1 MTGTLLALG
10 DELNF
15 TFVRSKCDKLEMSE
29 TNSDQSRS
37 SRASELP
44 FRRLRAMIQTH
55 QQLLITRDEY
65 NTLFSKNEF
74 YPIQKAYTTPHFL
87 VLGLRFPG
95 QNVVLYIGRGN
106 QYEGFF
112 ISNKFPP
119 SYLRIQDRLLDY
131 TRKYLVGARLGKMEV
146 DENHFLTLFHFK
158 NEHIDNSFS
167 FGYKDRQL
175 FFIRQCKE
183 EIYTSWNGETS
194 SGGNIAELVD
204 KFLGKRSLPEQTRAS
219 SWSLDTYFQDEQ
231 KKMSGKPVQKKKEKF
246 LEKKLN
252 NITHDLSDV
261 QKWHLMEDE
270 LLSED
275 TELEFGE
282 HQTVIHGHKVKFSS
296 HLNQW
301 QKRDVVFGKIKK
313 LKKAEEILKNRLLE
327 TDKELSLVK
336 QGEFEYE
343 VTKEKAI
350 APLWKTTSAGRTSE
364 RTDHNVK
371 NFKLKKLTGTIAL
384 DAESNDWLR
393 SQSSKDHYWFHIEN
407 YPGAHCLIKSDDV
420 SLLTGED
427 LSAIASMLRDY
438 SQLEIMEIPVI
449 YSQLKNVKGLKG
461 AQGKVLIKKP
471 RYLRCNYINWKEII
485 TIGQG

>member
-1 MTGTLLALG
+1 MIDILRALG
-10 DELNF
+10 EELNF
-15 TFVRSKCDKLEMSE
+15 ILVKSKCDKLEMSE

-37 SRASELP
+37 SKASELP
-44 FRRLRAMIQTH
+44 FKRLRAMIQTH
-55 QQLLITRDEY
+55 QQLLLIRDEY

-95 QNVVLYIGRGN
+95 QNVVMYIGRGN

-146 DENHFLTLFHFK
+146 DDNHFLTLFHYK
-158 NEHIDNSFS
+158 NEHSDNSFAY
-167 FGYKDRQL
+167 GYKDRQL
-175 FFIRQCKE
+175 FFVRQSLE

-194 SGGNIAELVD
+194 SRGVIAELVD
-204 KFLGKRSLPEQTRAS
+204 NLLGKRSLTENQRSS
-219 SWSLDTYFQDEQ
+219 SWTLESYFEGEL
-231 KKMSGKPVQKKKEKF
+231 KKVSGKPVQKKKEKF

-252 NITHDLSDV
+252 NITNDLSDV
-261 QKWHLMEDE
+261 KKWHLMEDD

-275 TELEFGE
+275 VEVEFGD
-282 HQTVIHGHKVKFSS
+282 HQAVLHGHKVKFSS
-296 HLNQW
+296 HLNHW

-313 LKKAEEILKNRLLE
+313 LKRAEEILKSRLQE
-327 TDKELSLVK
+327 TDEELSQVK
-336 QGEFEYE
+336 QGEFEFE

-350 APLWKTTSAGRTSE
+350 APLWKTSSIGRSSE
-364 RTDHNVK
+364 RSSYNVK
-371 NFKLKKLTGTIAL
+371 NFQMKKLTGIIAL

-393 SQSSKDHYWFHIEN
+393 AHSSKNHYWFHIEN
-407 YPGAHCLIKSDDV
+407 YPGAHCIIKNDDITM
-420 SLLTGED
+420 LTGED
-427 LSAIASMLRDY
+427 LSGIASMLRDF
-438 SQLEIMEIPVI
+438 SQLEITEIPVI

-461 AQGKVLIKKP
+461 AQGKVLVKKP
-471 RYLRCNYINWKEII
+471 KYLRCNYINWKEII
-485 TIGQG
+485 TII

>member
-1 MTGTLLALG
+1 M
-10 DELNF
+10 
-15 TFVRSKCDKLEMSE
+15 
-29 TNSDQSRS
+29 
-37 SRASELP
+37 
-44 FRRLRAMIQTH
+44 
-55 QQLLITRDEY
+55 
-65 NTLFSKNEF
+65 
-74 YPIQKAYTTPHFL
+74 
-87 VLGLRFPG
+87 LGLRFPG

-146 DENHFLTLFHFK
+146 DDNHFLTLFPFK
-158 NEHIDNSFS
+158 NEHTDNSFS

-183 EIYTSWNGETS
+183 DVYSSWNGETS
-194 SGGNIAELVD
+194 TGVKITDIID
-204 KFLGKRSLPEQTRAS
+204 KLLGKRSLPDSHRTS
-219 SWSLDTYFQDEQ
+219 SWTLDSYFQDEQ
-231 KKMSGKPVQKKKEKF
+231 KKVSGKPIQKKKEKF

-252 NITHDLSDV
+252 NITNDLNDV
-261 QKWHLMEDE
+261 KKWHLMEDD
-270 LLSED
+270 LLSE
-275 TELEFGE
+275 EVEVEFGE
-282 HQTVIHGHKVKFSS
+282 HQTVLYGHKVKFGP

-313 LKKAEEILKNRLLE
+313 LKRAEEILKTRLQE
-327 TDKELSLVK
+327 TDSELSLVK
-336 QGEFEYE
+336 QGEFEFE

-350 APLWKTTSAGRTSE
+350 APLWKTSSAGRSTE
-364 RTDHNVK
+364 RSTYNVK
-371 NFKLKKLTGTIAL
+371 NFQLKKLTGIIAL

-393 SQSSKDHYWFHIEN
+393 AQSSKDHYWFHVEN
-407 YPGAHCLIKSDDV
+407 YPGAHCIIKHDDIT
-420 SLLTGED
+420 LLTGED
-427 LSAIASMLRDY
+427 LSGIASMLRDF
-438 SQLEIMEIPVI
+438 SQLEILEIPVV

-485 TIGQG
+485 TII